1 MKIINCMK
9 TEEAAIELLNSN
21 GYEPFKKKANCHCE
35 CGQTQAVLAYSD
47 DYEKVALVGICDACG
62 DDDAFSED
70 VIQL

>member
-9 TEEAAIELLNSN
+9 SEAAAIELLNSN

-35 CGQTQAVLAYSD
+35 CGETQAVLAYCD
-47 DYEKVALVGICDACG
+47 NYEKAALIGICDVCG

>member
-9 TEEAAIELLNSN
+9 TEAAAIELLNINS
-21 GYEPFKKKANCHCE
+21 YEPFNKKANCQCE
-35 CGQTQAVLAYSD
+35 CGETQALLAYSD
-47 DYEKVALVGICDACG
+47 EYEKAALVGICDACG